1 MFVITTDQ
9 IDSQHSDDAV
19 ASAVADIERR
29 WGDRLRRRPERTA
42 GDEFQ
47 LLAPDGDTAMRIMLH
62 LSRSANWSI
71 GTGIG
76 SVRTPIPESIRAGA
90 GDAFVG
96 ARSAVERAKKKSSHC
111 AIDAPGHGARAGHLE
126 SLVDLLLATRSRRSA
141 EGWELFDLLET
152 GMTQGAAASALGI
165 SPQAV
170 SLRAQAADLKLETA
184 VTVAIGSLLDEFTD
198 AIDGSETA

>member
-9 IDSQHSDDAV
+9 IDSQHSEDAV
-19 ASAVADIERR
+19 TTAVADIERR
-29 WGDRLRRRPERTA
+29 WADRLPRRPERTA

-47 LLAPDGDTAMRIMLH
+47 LQAPDGDTAMRIMLH
-62 LSRSANWSI
+62 LSRSGSWSVGI
-71 GTGIG
+71 GIG
-76 SVRTPIPESIRAGA
+76 SVRTPVPESIRAGA

-111 AIDAPGHGARAGHLE
+111 AIDAPGHETRAGHLE
-126 SLVDLLLATRSRRSA
+126 SLVDLLLATRSRRSP

-152 GMTQGAAASALGI
+152 GMTQGAAAAALGI

-170 SLRAQAADLKLETA
+170 SLRAQAADLKLEAA
-184 VTVAIGSLLDEFTD
+184 VTVAIGSFLEEFTG

>member
-19 ASAVADIERR
+19 STAVTEIERR
-29 WGDRLRRRPERTA
+29 WGDRLPRRPERTA

-47 LLAPDGDTAMRIMLH
+47 LIAPDGDSAMRIMLH
-62 LSRSANWSI
+62 LNRSGTWSI
-71 GTGIG
+71 GTGVG
-76 SVRTPIPESIRAGA
+76 SVRTPMPDSIRAGA

-111 AIDAPGHGARAGHLE
+111 AIDAPGHDERAAHIE

-152 GMTQGAAASALGI
+152 GMTQGAAASSLGI

-170 SLRAQAADLKLETA
+170 SLRAQAADLKLEAA
-184 VTVAIGSLLDEFTD
+184 VTVAIGSLLDEFNDTT
-198 AIDGSETA
+198 DGSETE